1 MYGDMEF
8 SRPVVL
14 EPPDE
19 YESWGAQKQLNF
31 GLDGATSRIRFREFF
46 RNFRLDGIH
55 IYREALIR
63 HWNRNEM
70 FIEVDLAHL
79 NEFDEVLFN
88 NLQVFGRFPLFS
100 LADGSHSHRCC
111 SLLPHTVEAE
121 RNTALFRSGRQR
133 CLKTESDDTESRTI
147 AVESGRL
154 PDHFKK

>member
-1 MYGDMEF
+1 MEF

-19 YESWGAQKQLNF
+19 YESWGGQKQLNF

-88 NLQVFGRFPLFS
+88 NLQVGYQFPSFSFADASLTPRLFV
-100 LADGSHSHRCC
+100 AVA
-111 SLLPHTVEAE
+111 VETE
-121 RNTALFRSGRQR
+121 RNTSLFRSGR
-133 CLKTESDDTESRTI
+133 
-147 AVESGRL
+147 
-154 PDHFKK
+154 

>member
-19 YESWGAQKQLNF
+19 YESWGGQKQLNF

-88 NLQVFGRFPLFS
+88 NLQVGSQFPSFS
-100 LADGSHSHRCC
+100 LAARFSHTEAVHRCR
-111 SLLPHTVEAE
+111 S
-121 RNTALFRSGRQR
+121 RNRTKRSPISKRAL
-133 CLKTESDDTESRTI
+133 KM
-147 AVESGRL
+147 
-154 PDHFKK
+154 P

>member
-88 NLQVFGRFPLFS
+88 NLQVFHQFS
-100 LADGSHSHRCC
+100 L
-111 SLLPHTVEAE
+111 V
-121 RNTALFRSGRQR
+121 F
-133 CLKTESDDTESRTI
+133 SR
-147 AVESGRL
+147 
-154 PDHFKK
+154 